1 VGEEGKAVAL
11 RLLELA
17 ALVPAPAQ

>member
-17 ALVPAPAQ
+17 ARVTAAAQ

>member
-17 ALVPAPAQ
+17 ALVPAPAR